1 MGGRLQDAWQFV
13 WPEIWLRLEDTGE
26 MPLDVYADL
35 YVELAKAL
43 RKAPQPKH
51 FDDVAGNPEL
61 AREILQSTASAEL
74 RGENSIARFLENAF
88 DVLMEC
94 GIPEL
99 PRTYSDLVRT
109 FLESR
114 NLRYE
119 LAEPFQIRPHVSG
132 IFSAL
137 VSDVWAQMRTDQDL
151 REAASEFEHAF
162 GALTRSH
169 SEPDMKT
176 CIQKAAMLV
185 EALASTCPNA
195 QGASLGDLCDSIKC
209 WPHKAVKDS
218 VKNLYGFCSDYPGI
232 RHNVGRRGRIR
243 PLEMRDS
250 IIVPLLLLTA
260 SGYFGTNSEL
270 MATLRSQ
277 ASDPPQ
283 LPADEPLI
291 DPNDPS
297 PNLP

>member
-1 MGGRLQDAWQFV
+1 
-13 WPEIWLRLEDTGE
+13 
-26 MPLDVYADL
+26 
-35 YVELAKAL
+35 
-43 RKAPQPKH
+43 
-51 FDDVAGNPEL
+51 
-61 AREILQSTASAEL
+61 
-74 RGENSIARFLENAF
+74 
-88 DVLMEC
+88 
-94 GIPEL
+94 
-99 PRTYSDLVRT
+99 
-109 FLESR
+109 
-114 NLRYE
+114 
-119 LAEPFQIRPHVSG
+119 
-132 IFSAL
+132 
-137 VSDVWAQMRTDQDL
+137 
-151 REAASEFEHAF
+151 
-162 GALTRSH
+162 
-169 SEPDMKT
+169 MKT

-185 EALASTCPNA
+185 EALASTYPNA

-283 LPADEPLI
+283 LPPDEPVI
-291 DPNDPS
+291 DPNNPS

>member
-1 MGGRLQDAWQFV
+1 MAGRLQDAWQFV
-13 WPEIWLRLEDTGE
+13 WPEIWLRLEETGE

-35 YVELAKAL
+35 YVELVKAF
-43 RKAPQPKH
+43 RKAPQRTE
-51 FDDVAGNPEL
+51 FDNIASEPEL
-61 AREILQSTASAEL
+61 ARETLKNASSDNL
-74 RGENSIARFLENAF
+74 RGENPIAHFLENSF
-88 DVLMEC
+88 DVLVES
-94 GIPEL
+94 GIPDL
-99 PRTYSDLVRT
+99 PSAYWDLVGA

-119 LAEPFQIRPHVSG
+119 LVRPFQIRPHVSG
-132 IFSAL
+132 VFSAL
-137 VSDVWAQMRTDQDL
+137 VSDVMAQMQDDQYLQD
-151 REAASEFEHAF
+151 AASEFEHAF

-185 EALASTCPNA
+185 EALASNYPNA
-195 QGASLGDLCDSIKC
+195 EGASLGDLCDSIKC
-209 WPHKAVKDS
+209 WPHKAVRDS

-260 SGYFGTNSEL
+260 SGYFGANSEL

-277 ASDPPQ
+277 SSDVPQ

-291 DPNDPS
+291 DRNNPN